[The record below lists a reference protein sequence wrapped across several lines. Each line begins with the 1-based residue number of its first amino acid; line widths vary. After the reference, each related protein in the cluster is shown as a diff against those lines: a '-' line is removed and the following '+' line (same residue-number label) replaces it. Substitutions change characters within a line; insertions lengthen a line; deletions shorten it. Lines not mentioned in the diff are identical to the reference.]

1 MWKKVVGSCSLVWIV
16 SEMNRAAADRDAWDI
31 LTSTC
36 GLMGN
41 GGECQN
47 IYFIC
52 TKSDCVVE
60 DDSARNISHHIL
72 SNNSKAKE
80 LVRKEFNKL
89 TRVKKQFNDD
99 CFEVFTVSS
108 NEFLKSKPKYL
119 QRNETEI
126 PKLQERLRSL
136 NDQHDLTLNYVS
148 GAYGILSLIQGA
160 KQTNEP
166 DQTAAMCENLKGITK
181 SELQK
186 VKKSMEDVHG
196 VFKKCLHAGVEQSK
210 KSCEEAL
217 KKSLNPR
224 GKGGRRRSG
233 RGFHRQLRCALQNK
247 GVHRTK
253 KKEINLNNVISN
265 YLTDSIDE
273 EFRKSFPNDAKSGPF
288 YGKILAFSLDTT
300 KLVQQYQHFDLLLT
314 FLKTEVENIK
324 TRLCKDIRDRKKS
337 IYSSLTETVTETM
350 EECYINA
357 KDIRGSGSL
366 ESMKRAVEMHLSDV
380 KDTMFD
386 SAKDVVLFKL
396 KELVEHV
403 QRKLGNNLWESI
415 ELSLESNDRS
425 IPDFGKEFDL
435 VKKYYDDLT
444 GQNKED
450 LAWPNLMD

>member
-1 MWKKVVGSCSLVWIV
+1 MWKKVVGSCSVVWIV
-16 SEMNRAAADRDAWDI
+16 AEMNRAASERDAWDI

-41 GGECQN
+41 GGECQS

-52 TKSDCVVE
+52 TKSDGVVV
-60 DDSARNISHHIL
+60 DGSARNISQHIL
-72 SNNSKAKE
+72 NKNSKAKE

-89 TRVKKQFNDD
+89 NKVKKQFNDD

-108 NEFLKSKPKYL
+108 KEFFKSKPKHL
-119 QRNETEI
+119 QRSETEI
-126 PKLQERLRSL
+126 PTLQERLRSL

-166 DQTAAMCENLKGITK
+166 DQTAAVCEKLKGIIK

-186 VKKSMEDVHG
+186 VRKSMEDVHG
-196 VFKKCLHAGVEQSK
+196 VFERCLHAGVEQSK
-210 KSCEEAL
+210 KSCEESL
-217 KKSLNPR
+217 KKSLKPR
-224 GKGGRRRSG
+224 GKGGRRTG
-233 RGFHRQLRCALQNK
+233 RGFHKQLRCALQNK
-247 GVHRTK
+247 GIHKTK
-253 KKEINLNNVISN
+253 KKQINLNNAISN

-300 KLVQQYQHFDLLLT
+300 ELVQQYKHFDLLLT
-314 FLKTEVENIK
+314 FLKTEEENIK
-324 TRLCKDIRDRKKS
+324 TRLCKYIRDRKKV
-337 IYSSLTETVTETM
+337 IYCSLTETVTETM
-350 EECYINA
+350 EECYTKA
-357 KDIRGSGSL
+357 KDIRGPGSV
-366 ESMKRAVEMHLSDV
+366 ENMRRAIETHLSVV

-386 SAKDVVLFKL
+386 CAKDVVLSQL
-396 KELVEHV
+396 KDLVEQV
-403 QRKLGNNLWESI
+403 QKNLGDTLWESI
-415 ELSLESNDRS
+415 QLSLTSHDQS
-425 IPDFGKEFDL
+425 IPDFGKEFDE

-450 LAWPNLMD
+450 LAWPDLLD